1 MILAAEQLSKT
12 YRRGGEAVV
21 AVDDATFGLEAGSFT
36 ALVGPSGS
44 GKSTILNLIAGFD
57 SPDRGRLLFE
67 GEDLATY
74 RSEEWDY
81 FRGTTIGFV
90 FQQFNLIPILSA
102 LENVEI
108 ALYFSELAAPERRER
123 ARAALVAVGLADRM
137 AHRPDQLS
145 GGQQQRVAVARAVV
159 SQPRLILADEPT
171 ANLDGRTAI
180 DLIHLMY
187 ELSRSAGTAFL
198 FATHD
203 TRIIERA
210 DARLGLVDGRL
221 VGQT

>member
-1 MILAAEQLSKT
+1 MVLVAEHLSKA
-12 YRRGGEAVV
+12 YSRGGETVV
-21 AVDDATFGLEAGSFT
+21 AVADVSFELKPNSFT
-36 ALVGPSGS
+36 ILMGPSGS
-44 GKSTILNLIAGFD
+44 GKSTILNLVAGLD
-57 SPDRGRLLFE
+57 RPDQGRLLFE
-67 GEDLATY
+67 GTDLATFK
-74 RSEEWDY
+74 SEEWDR

-90 FQQFNLIPILSA
+90 FQQFNLIPVLSA

-108 ALYFSELAAPERRER
+108 ALYFSELDGPERRER

-145 GGQQQRVAVARAVV
+145 GGQQQRVAVARAFV
-159 SQPRLILADEPT
+159 SRPRLILADEPT
-171 ANLDGRTAI
+171 ANLDGRSAI

-210 DARLGLVDGRL
+210 DTRLDLVDGQL